1 MTCTTR
7 NGHKVYKCLEGK
19 WAYQGGESQMV
30 DARTHSNY
38 VGVYRET
45 LTPAKKTRSGWWELL
60 NDDGDSAES
69 GYQYSTVTGKKLIL
83 RNSVLELR
91 HEVSVLIV
99 AVLQQRQLDL
109 TTSFQ

>member
-1 MTCTTR
+1 
-7 NGHKVYKCLEGK
+7 
-19 WAYQGGESQMV
+19 MV

-38 VGVYRET
+38 VGVYREI
-45 LTPAKKTRSGWWELL
+45 LTPGKKTRSGWWELL

-83 RNSVLELR
+83 RKSVLELR

>member
-83 RNSVLELR
+83 RKSVLELR
-91 HEVSVLIV
+91 HQVSVLIV